1 MIKFRLRCGDA
12 HEFEAWF
19 PSGASYESQA
29 EGRQVYCPDCGS
41 RDVVKAI
48 MAPSVVAGGRGP
60 EDTGPAQTR
69 QARFIEVVRDL
80 RRTLIAE
87 SEDVG
92 ARFPE
97 EARKIHYGEAA
108 ARGICGTASGE
119 EAQDL
124 LDEGIGFLAFPP
136 LPEDAN

>member
-1 MIKFRLRCGDA
+1 VIKYRLKCGRA

-19 PSGASYESQA
+19 PSSASFEAQA
-29 EGRQVYCPDCGS
+29 GSGQVCCPDCGG

-48 MAPSVVAGGRGP
+48 MAPNVVAGGRGP
-60 EDTGPAQTR
+60 QDAGPAER
-69 QARFIEVVRDL
+69 KPVRIIEVLREL
-80 RRTLIAE
+80 RRSLLAE

-108 ARGICGTASGE
+108 VRGICGTASGA

-124 LDEGIGFLAFPP
+124 LDEGIEILAFPP